1 MAAVA
6 DVPLY
11 DPEAD
16 VFKNP
21 SKWRRRSCSTLRGTT
36 QASNWDRLG
45 RIGTFERALAEGAPC
60 RELLDFLPW
69 GVERSIE
76 RVQGGPR
83 GGRAPG
89 DTRGSAAAVR
99 ANGPADCRPP
109 EGLVVR

>member
-45 RIGTFERALAEGAPC
+45 RIGTFERALAEGAP
-60 RELLDFLPW
+60 
-69 GVERSIE
+69 VI
-76 RVQGGPR
+76 
-83 GGRAPG
+83 PG
-89 DTRGSAAAVR
+89 A
-99 ANGPADCRPP
+99 RPP
-109 EGLVVR
+109 SHRPLDPNNQGTPRFRATSC